1 MSAQNQSELDAELK
15 TWVHRLCQKNFSG
28 AGELL
33 REAAEGKAKQLAKVR
48 KELEQ
53 LTEETVSSFRLAG
66 DTHSNNGAFDEALI
80 AYEQALACVLR
91 EITPHL
97 WAVIMVQVG
106 RACHELG
113 IRAKGGAALHYRLSA
128 AVEAY
133 RRALEVQTRWHLP
146 QDWARTQ
153 AYLGTTLR
161 EQGVRIGGEA
171 GHRLLEGSVEAYRR
185 ALEVQT
191 RWHLPQD
198 WAWTQSHLGT
208 TLREQGVR
216 IGGEA
221 GHRLLEGSVEAYRR
235 ALEVQTRW
243 RLPQDWAWTQSHLG
257 IALREQGIQTEG
269 EAGRQ
274 LLEKAIAACQGA
286 LEVQT
291 PEALPWHWEQTQ
303 YHLIQIWCA
312 LEDWSKAATGFVRLL
327 QIYPDNAEAYY
338 GASMLYHEKLFA
350 FEEAFVLSRQWF
362 DSHPKDGEARSQL
375 AEQCFTTGRFAEAI
389 EHFAEL
395 LANPDLD
402 PQIKIPLQAFEIAA
416 LLGLNQKMVVSEKFE
431 RLSMAIAHQPGNFVL
446 EWAFAGSKYFI
457 ARNECLM
464 PYREWLLAFFIALE
478 APSRDAI
485 LNCLG
490 VDIR

>member
-1 MSAQNQSELDAELK
+1 MGAQNQSELGAELK
-15 TWVHRLCQKNFSG
+15 TWVHRLCQKNFGG

-53 LTEETVSSFRLAG
+53 LTEETVNSFRLAG
-66 DTHSNNGAFDEALI
+66 DAHSNNYAFDEALI

-113 IRAKGGAALHYRLSA
+113 VRAEGAALHYHLSA

-133 RRALEVQTRWHLP
+133 RRALKVQTRRYLP

-161 EQGVRIGGEA
+161 EQGVRMGEEA
-171 GHRLLEGSVEAYRR
+171 GGRLLEQSVEAYRQ

-191 RWHLPQD
+191 RRD
-198 WAWTQSHLGT
+198 F
-208 TLREQGVR
+208 
-216 IGGEA
+216 
-221 GHRLLEGSVEAYRR
+221 
-235 ALEVQTRW
+235 
-243 RLPQDWAWTQSHLG
+243 PQDWAWTQSHLG
-257 IALREQGIQTEG
+257 IALREQGMQAGG

-274 LLEKAIAACQGA
+274 LLGKAIAAYQGA
-286 LEVQT
+286 LEIHT
-291 PEALPWHWEQTQ
+291 PETLPWHWNQTQ
-303 YHLIQIWCA
+303 HHLIQTWLA
-312 LEDWSKAATGFVRLL
+312 LEDWPAAATGFVRLL
-327 QIYPDNAEAYY
+327 EIYPDDAEAYY

-350 FEEAFVLSRQWF
+350 FEEAFSLSRRWF
-362 DSHPKDGEARSQL
+362 ASRPEDLEARGQL

-395 LANPDLD
+395 LANPEIN

-416 LLGLNQKMVVSEKFE
+416 LLGLNQKVAVPEKFE
-431 RLSMAIAHQPGNFVL
+431 QLCMAIAHQSGNFVL

-457 ARNECLM
+457 ARNERLM
-464 PYREWLLAFFIALE
+464 PYREWLLALFIALE
-478 APSRDAI
+478 APGRDAI
-485 LNCLG
+485 LNRLG
-490 VDIR
+490 EDIR

>member
-1 MSAQNQSELDAELK
+1 M
-15 TWVHRLCQKNFSG
+15 HRLCQKNFGG

-53 LTEETVSSFRLAG
+53 LTEETVNSFRLAG
-66 DTHSNNGAFDEALI
+66 DAHSNNYAFDEALI

-113 IRAKGGAALHYRLSA
+113 VRAEGAALHYHLSA

-133 RRALEVQTRWHLP
+133 RRALKVQTRRYLP

-161 EQGVRIGGEA
+161 EQGVRMGEEA
-171 GHRLLEGSVEAYRR
+171 GGRLLEQSVEAYRR
-185 ALEVQT
+185 ALKVQT

-198 WAWTQSHLGT
+198 WARTQAHLGT

-216 IGGEA
+216 MGGEA
-221 GHRLLEGSVEAYRR
+221 GGRLLEQSVEAYRQ
-235 ALEVQTRW
+235 ALEVQTR
-243 RLPQDWAWTQSHLG
+243 RDFPQDWAWTQSHLG
-257 IALREQGIQTEG
+257 IALREQGMQAGG

-274 LLEKAIAACQGA
+274 LLGKAIAAYQGA
-286 LEVQT
+286 LEIHT
-291 PEALPWHWEQTQ
+291 PETLPWHWNQTQ
-303 YHLIQIWCA
+303 HHLIQTWLA
-312 LEDWSKAATGFVRLL
+312 LEDWPAAATGFVRLL
-327 QIYPDNAEAYY
+327 EIYPDDAEAYY

-350 FEEAFVLSRQWF
+350 FEEAFSLSRRWF
-362 DSHPKDGEARSQL
+362 ASRPEDLEARGQL

-395 LANPDLD
+395 LANPEIN

-416 LLGLNQKMVVSEKFE
+416 LLGLNQKVAVPEKFE
-431 RLSMAIAHQPGNFVL
+431 QLCMAIAHQSGNFVL

-457 ARNECLM
+457 ARNERLM
-464 PYREWLLAFFIALE
+464 PYREWLLALFIALE
-478 APSRDAI
+478 APGRDAI
-485 LNCLG
+485 LNRLG
-490 VDIR
+490 EDIR

>member
-1 MSAQNQSELDAELK
+1 MGAQNQSELGAELK
-15 TWVHRLCQKNFSG
+15 TWVHRLCQKNFGG

-53 LTEETVSSFRLAG
+53 LTEETVNSFRLAG
-66 DTHSNNGAFDEALI
+66 DAHSNNYAFDEALI

-113 IRAKGGAALHYRLSA
+113 VRAEGAPLHYHLSA

-133 RRALEVQTRWHLP
+133 RRALKVQTRRYLP

-161 EQGVRIGGEA
+161 EQGVRMGEEA
-171 GHRLLEGSVEAYRR
+171 GGRLLEQSVEAYRR
-185 ALEVQT
+185 ALKVQT

-198 WAWTQSHLGT
+198 WARTQAHLGT
-208 TLREQGVR
+208 TLREQGMQ
-216 IGGEA
+216 A
-221 GHRLLEGSVEAYRR
+221 G
-235 ALEVQTRW
+235 
-243 RLPQDWAWTQSHLG
+243 
-257 IALREQGIQTEG
+257 G

-274 LLEKAIAACQGA
+274 LLGKAIAAYQGA
-286 LEVQT
+286 LEIHT
-291 PEALPWHWEQTQ
+291 PETLPWHWNQTQ
-303 YHLIQIWCA
+303 HHLIQTWLA
-312 LEDWSKAATGFVRLL
+312 LEDWPAAATGFVRLL
-327 QIYPDNAEAYY
+327 EIYPDDAEAYY

-350 FEEAFVLSRQWF
+350 FEEAFSLSRRWF
-362 DSHPKDGEARSQL
+362 ASRPEDLEARGQL

-395 LANPDLD
+395 LANPEIN

-416 LLGLNQKMVVSEKFE
+416 LLGLNQKVAVPEKFE
-431 RLSMAIAHQPGNFVL
+431 QLCMAIAHQSGNFVL

-457 ARNECLM
+457 ARNERLM
-464 PYREWLLAFFIALE
+464 PYREWLLALFIALE
-478 APSRDAI
+478 APGRDAI
-485 LNCLG
+485 LNRLG
-490 VDIR
+490 EDIR